1 MRRSMRFSAVLLAL
15 VWLVA
20 TADPSLAKKKKK
32 KEKPTRSVTGLVWD
46 QMENPIAGAVVQ
58 LKNARTLQVKSFI
71 TQEKGSYYFHGL
83 DPNVDYQLTARH
95 EGVSSRTRTLSTF
108 DDRKEVNYNFK
119 LKLEK

>member
-15 VWLVA
+15 VWLVG
-20 TADPSLAKKKKK
+20 TADPSLAKKKK

-46 QMENPIAGAVVQ
+46 QMENPIAGVVVQ
-58 LKNARTLQVKSFI
+58 LKNTRTLQVKSFI

-83 DPNVDYQLTARH
+83 DPNVDYHLTAQY
-95 EGVSSRTRTLSTF
+95 EGVRSRTRTLSTF
-108 DDRKEVNYNFK
+108 DDRKAVIYNFK

>member
-15 VWLVA
+15 VWLVG
-20 TADPSLAKKKKK
+20 TADPSLAKKKK

-46 QMENPIAGAVVQ
+46 QMENPIAGVVVQ

-83 DPNVDYQLTARH
+83 DPNVDYHLTAQY
-95 EGVSSRTRTLSTF
+95 EGVRSRTRTLSTF
-108 DDRKEVNYNFK
+108 DDRKEVIYNFK

>member
-1 MRRSMRFSAVLLAL
+1 MRRSIRFSAVLLVL
-15 VWLVA
+15 VWLVGA
-20 TADPSLAKKKKK
+20 ADPSLAKKKK

-46 QMENPIAGAVVQ
+46 QMENPIAGVVVQ

-83 DPNVDYQLTARH
+83 DPNVDYHLTAQY
-95 EGVSSRTRTLSTF
+95 EGVRSRTRTLSTF
-108 DDRKEVNYNFK
+108 DDRKEVIYNFK

>member
-15 VWLVA
+15 VWLVG
-20 TADPSLAKKKKK
+20 TADPSLAKKKK

-46 QMENPIAGAVVQ
+46 QMENPIAGVVVQ
-58 LKNARTLQVKSFI
+58 LKNTRTLQVKSFI

-83 DPNVDYQLTARH
+83 DPNVDYHLTAQY
-95 EGVSSRTRTLSTF
+95 EGVRSRTRTLSTF
-108 DDRKEVNYNFK
+108 DDRKEVIYNFK

>member
-1 MRRSMRFSAVLLAL
+1 M
-15 VWLVA
+15 WLVGA
-20 TADPSLAKKKKK
+20 ADPSLAKKKK

-46 QMENPIAGAVVQ
+46 QMENPIAGVVVQ

-83 DPNVDYQLTARH
+83 DPNVDYQLTAQY
-95 EGVSSRTRTLSTF
+95 EGVRSRTRTLSTF
-108 DDRKEVNYNFK
+108 DDRKEVIYDFK